1 MLVAPSAKPL
11 VPIRQTNRRAEHAAG
26 RRAINQETFNLSR
39 PGGGGRAQLKQALAY
54 DNKLISHFYHFGSNH
69 KDITLLKTDVDCG
82 CFECFLGSAY
92 GCRRV
97 RGFSVLSALPLGGAN
112 GSIYT
117 ISVCIHVTMGFWA

>member
-1 MLVAPSAKPL
+1 MSGLGPL
-11 VPIRQTNRRAEHAAG
+11 G
-26 RRAINQETFNLSR
+26 
-39 PGGGGRAQLKQALAY
+39 
-54 DNKLISHFYHFGSNH
+54 GSNH

-117 ISVCIHVTMGFWA
+117 NFGVHPCDYGILGLIGLSINRVLVLSALH